1 MEASA
6 FDLGESAGQVELAQ
20 PGMLTRLES
29 ELPYRELSMIAA
41 ADRRSIDPI
50 YSAHRWWARRP
61 PAIMRGLILA
71 AALSSDTPI
80 SEYWNSFASPNKSLT
95 ELRVHDPFVGGGSTL
110 VEAARLGA
118 DVSGGDIDPLAVEIV
133 RHELRPAPDEE
144 IRAAGEELL
153 SFLRVRYSDLYPSDN
168 SAEMPLHYFWLHE
181 VTCPSCNQ
189 PGLLYR
195 NLILVRDAAKHG
207 AVVRDHPLTVFCPVD
222 LSVHDLDSLDARELL
237 HCGHRWNI
245 LDGTFVRFRYVC
257 PSCGRKSKH
266 SELRTGVAPRRLAAV
281 EVTVEGQRRRLRP
294 SSESDYQAIAEA
306 GIRVKDDSSLR
317 LPQGRLTP
325 DRYDDRPICFGIE
338 TASQL
343 FSDRQLVVFG
353 AAMAWI
359 QDSGLKAPVKRAI
372 TLAISNAL
380 ATNNKLC
387 GYATDYGR
395 LSALFTVRGFPLPA
409 LPIELN
415 PLHPG
420 GGRGTLRHCID
431 RVVRSS
437 STVVHRYVWSMSD
450 GCPKRAKLSLSTG
463 TPDIQAVRVMSAA
476 ERSDGTKADICIF
489 DPPYFDYIAYSELSE
504 FYRAWHDQPANE
516 SAPLLPHGDNPV
528 EQFGLDFADCLR
540 ATLGRLADGRPLAF
554 TYHSADPDAWRAI
567 GVALDDAKLAIT
579 GLWPVRSD
587 GHMGHHSQP
596 GNCEWD
602 LVVCCRRAAET
613 TPAELTA
620 SVAGWVSAVRPLA
633 VSESDKTNMSLALA
647 MARSRFAVLSCTGG
661 TTRDTGRTS
670 PDHRTT
676 RPGDGPP
683 GAPLGT

>member
-1 MEASA
+1 VETPA
-6 FDLGESAGQVELAQ
+6 FGLKELADQ
-20 PGMLTRLES
+20 AELARPWMLTQLES
-29 ELPYRELSMIAA
+29 ELPIRELSMIAA
-41 ADRRSIDPI
+41 ADKRSIDPT

-61 PAIMRGLILA
+61 PAIMRGLLLA
-71 AALSSDTPI
+71 AALSANTSID
-80 SEYWNSFASPNKSLT
+80 EFWKAFASPTNSLAG
-95 ELRVHDPFVGGGSTL
+95 LRVHDPFVGGGSTL

-133 RHELRPAPDEE
+133 RHELMPAPAEE
-144 IRAAGEELL
+144 ISEAGEELL
-153 SFLRVRYSDLYPSDN
+153 SFLRVQYNDLYPSDA

-181 VTCPSCNQ
+181 VTCPACDQ

-195 NLILVRDAAKHG
+195 NLILVRDIKKHG
-207 AVVRDHPLTVFCPVD
+207 AVVRDHPLTVFCPAD
-222 LSVHDLDSLDARELL
+222 LSVHDLVMVDQRELN
-237 HCGHRWNI
+237 HGGHRWNI
-245 LDGTFVRFRYVC
+245 LDGTFTKFRYIC
-257 PSCGRKSKH
+257 PNCGRKSKH

-281 EVTVEGQRRRLRP
+281 EVTVEGQRRRLRAASP
-294 SSESDYQAIAEA
+294 SDYQAVAQA
-306 GIRVKDDSSLR
+306 GRILEHASSLR
-317 LPQGRLTP
+317 LPRGRLTP

-338 TASQL
+338 TAAQL

-359 QDSGLKAPVKRAI
+359 HNAELKAPIKRAI

-395 LSALFTVRGFPLPA
+395 LAALFSVRGFPLPA
-409 LPIELN
+409 LPVELN

-437 STVVHRYVWSMSD
+437 STVVQRYVWSVPD
-450 GCPKRAKLSLSTG
+450 AAPKRAQLSLSTG
-463 TPDIQAVRVMSAA
+463 TPDTQAVCVVSAA
-476 ERSDGTKADICIF
+476 DQGDGPIADLCIF

-504 FYRAWHDQPANE
+504 FYRAWHDQPTAAR
-516 SAPLLPHGDNPV
+516 SPLLPHGDNPA

-540 ATLGRLADGRPLAF
+540 ATLGRLAQGRPLVF
-554 TYHSADPDAWRAI
+554 TYHSADPDAWHAI

-587 GHMGHHSQP
+587 EHMGHHSQP

-602 LVVCCRRAAET
+602 LVVCCRRTAET
-613 TPAELTA
+613 TPAEFNA
-620 SVAGWVSAVRPLA
+620 SVEGWISEVRPLT
-633 VSESDKTNMSLALA
+633 VSESDKTNMTLAHE
-647 MARSRFAVLSCTGG
+647 MARWRFAVPSSHGG
-661 TTRDTGRTS
+661 STRDTRRTS
-670 PDHRTT
+670 PDHRATWPT
-676 RPGDGPP
+676 DGPQGTTL
-683 GAPLGT
+683 GA